1 MVVVLNE
8 IAAVGQVRA
17 ADIKTKLRSDRTTA
31 HDSVNN
37 PIRQG
42 ALIKIS
48 VGARKGLEGTVQH
61 MYHSTI
67 FVRSKIAVEDCGMI
81 AVSATASTCL
91 HSALRDAGGKG
102 PLMKKKRP
110 NSLMNSDAKTLLP
123 SFD

>member
-1 MVVVLNE
+1 MVLNE
-8 IAAVGQVRA
+8 TAALGQVRA

-81 AVSATASTCL
+81 AVSATAYTCL
-91 HSALRDAGGKG
+91 LS
-102 PLMKKKRP
+102 
-110 NSLMNSDAKTLLP
+110 
-123 SFD
+123 

>member
-81 AVSATASTCL
+81 AVSATAYTCP
-91 HSALRDAGGKG
+91 HSALRDGRGKG
-102 PLMKKKRP
+102 PADEEETSQQP
-110 NSLMNSDAKTLLP
+110 DEQ
-123 SFD
+123 